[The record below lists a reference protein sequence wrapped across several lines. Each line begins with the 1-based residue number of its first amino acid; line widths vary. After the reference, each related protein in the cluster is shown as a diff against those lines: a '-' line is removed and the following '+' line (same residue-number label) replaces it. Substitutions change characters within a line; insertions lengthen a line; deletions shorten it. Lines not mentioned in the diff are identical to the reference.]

1 MKKKK
6 LMAMLLTVTMIAA
19 SLSAC
24 GGKSNDDNANDSSNA
39 TESTVSTPSDTDN
52 EQAEAPESP
61 EEITLTFYSA
71 DGQADPWTDPVA
83 LAITAA
89 TGVKLDTSYPLSS
102 EEEDIALMI
111 AEGNYPDLIFAKGS
125 AGNLIDAG
133 ALIDLTD
140 LIEEYGPN
148 IKKMYGEELA
158 KLKYSADDP
167 AIYQLSSYNV
177 GGVVYETGGT
187 LQLQWD
193 LVKEND
199 YAIPQ
204 TLEEWE
210 KMLKDYIAAHPTTD
224 DGYETIG
231 LTISCSDWH
240 WYITLANPAGF
251 IADGAPDNGQ
261 WLIDENYNAVYKFCS
276 ENEREYFRWL
286 SRMYD
291 EGILDNNFA
300 TQTHEDYIAKI
311 ATGQVLSII
320 DSNWDYNDAIT
331 ILKADG
337 KLGKTYAELPFTMD
351 EDIKCATL
359 MYQGLTTGYGVG
371 ISVDCKD
378 PVRAIKF
385 LDYLCSDEGQVL
397 THWGIEGVNYE
408 IDENGHRYR
417 PQEEIDY
424 SNTDTE
430 YKKVTGVGFHTYPFP
445 TYGDGIVDSTGS
457 TYTTTSKDSVINN
470 YTAEQQAGCEAWG
483 VELLTDLYPQPSEFA
498 TPPYS
503 AIWAYAK
510 PSEFS
515 EIEALLD
522 EIAWPGLIKCIT
534 DPVENFDA
542 NYDKMISDFESV
554 GLYEAQEMLT
564 KIIKEK
570 VAMVQ

>member
-6 LMAMLLTVTMIAA
+6 LMAMLLAVTMIAA

-24 GGKSNDDNANDSSNA
+24 GDKSNDDKSTYNDNS
-39 TESTVSTPSDTDN
+39 TENTVSTPSSTDN
-52 EQAEAPESP
+52 EPADVPESLD
-61 EEITLTFYSA
+61 EITLTFYSA

-102 EEEDIALMI
+102 DEEDIALMI

-177 GGVVYETGGT
+177 GGVTYETGGT

-210 KMLKDYIAAHPTTD
+210 KMLKDYMAAHPTTD

-351 EDIKCATL
+351 EDTKCPTL
-359 MYQGLTTGYGVG
+359 MYQGLTTGYGIG

-470 YTAEQQAGCEAWG
+470 YTTEQQAGCAAWG

-515 EIEALLD
+515 EIESLLD

-534 DPVENFDA
+534 DPVDNFDA

-564 KIIKEK
+564 EIIKEK

>member
-6 LMAMLLTVTMIAA
+6 LMTMLLTVTMIAA

-210 KMLKDYIAAHPTTD
+210 KMLKDYIAAHPTTN

-564 KIIKEK
+564 EIIKEK